1 MTLFWYALIPAA
13 GALINRR
20 SWHKFRQ
27 RFDDLRLKPFL
38 DYAAYQT
45 IGEDGGFFRFIGGF
59 ESTDGHTLWIRS
71 EKLTVPVSIARAQT
85 YILPILKG
93 SDPSEILG
101 DDDETPERIRWSR
114 VSALT
119 EGSRVFIGGRLRS
132 LENRM
137 TFVSTREYPLMV
149 IFYDCPERFL
159 PGYVVRSAQ
168 YQNEYWNQLTP
179 YGLILG
185 AFSLL
190 ILALSFLPRPA
201 YRLTVIPVL
210 IALFTPLYPM
220 LPPGMLFTMLSRRL
234 WRQVRIFHSYHNL
247 LRLPLIYFS
256 PGEEKASLPN
266 GEAYGFIHC
275 GALPEAAELPLLIP
289 ASLSREA
296 ARKREGWYIFGSL
309 EPKKP
314 KEPGDLK
321 APETP
326 KEAGPGEPA
335 FPGAPRDP
343 FAPQGAI
350 PGNPNAL
357 ARRFTIR
364 ARLLEISAWLVF
376 LAGLG
381 INILFIGTIFYLFR

>member
-1 MTLFWYALIPAA
+1 
-13 GALINRR
+13 
-20 SWHKFRQ
+20 
-27 RFDDLRLKPFL
+27 
-38 DYAAYQT
+38 
-45 IGEDGGFFRFIGGF
+45 
-59 ESTDGHTLWIRS
+59 
-71 EKLTVPVSIARAQT
+71 VPVSIARAQT

-93 SDPSEILG
+93 SDPSESLG
-101 DDDETPERIRWSR
+101 DDDEAPERIRWNR

-119 EGSRVFIGGRLRS
+119 EGSRVFIGGRLRP

-137 TFVSTREYPLMV
+137 TFVSTRKDPLMV

-159 PGYVVRSAQ
+159 PAYVVRSTQ

-185 AFSLL
+185 AFCLL

-201 YRLTVIPVL
+201 YRLTVIPAL
-210 IALFTPLYPM
+210 IALFTPVYPM
-220 LPPGMLFTMLSRRL
+220 LPPGMLFTMLSRQL
-234 WRQVRIFHSYHNL
+234 WRQVRILHSYRNL

-256 PGEEKASLPN
+256 PGEEKARLPN
-266 GEAYGFIHC
+266 GDAYGFIRC
-275 GALPEAAELPLLIP
+275 NALPEAAPLLIP
-289 ASLSREA
+289 PSLSREA
-296 ARKREGWYIFGSL
+296 ARKGEGWYIFGSL
-309 EPKKP
+309 EPKAPEPP
-314 KEPGDLK
+314 KEQ
-321 APETP
+321 APE
-326 KEAGPGEPA
+326 EPA

-357 ARRFTIR
+357 ARRFTIQ

-376 LAGLG
+376 LTGLG

>member
-1 MTLFWYALIPAA
+1 MTLFWYALIPAV

-27 RFDDLRLKPFL
+27 RFNDLRLKPFL

-45 IGEDGGFFRFIGGF
+45 LGEDGGLFRFIGGF

-71 EKLTVPVSIARAQT
+71 EKLTVPVAIARAQT

-93 SDPSEILG
+93 SDPLEFLG
-101 DDDETPERIRWSR
+101 DDDEAPERIRWNR

-119 EGSRVFIGGRLRS
+119 EGSRVFIGGRLRP

-137 TFVSTREYPLMV
+137 TFVSTREDPLMV

-168 YQNEYWNQLTP
+168 YQNEYWNHLTP

-190 ILALSFLPRPA
+190 ILGLSFLPRPA

-210 IALFTPLYPM
+210 IALFSPVYPM
-220 LPPGMLFTMLSRRL
+220 LPPGMLFTMLARRL
-234 WRQVRIFHSYHNL
+234 WRQVRIFHSYLNL
-247 LRLPLIYFS
+247 LRLPLVYFS
-256 PGEEKASLPN
+256 PLGDPLRGKERAVLPN
-266 GEAYGFIHC
+266 GETYGFIRRD
-275 GALPEAAELPLLIP
+275 ALPTAEDIPLLLP
-289 ASLSREA
+289 PSLSRER
-296 ARKREGWYIFGSL
+296 ARKGEGWYLFGALDSQD
-309 EPKKP
+309 PS
-314 KEPGDLK
+314 
-321 APETP
+321 
-326 KEAGPGEPA
+326 PGEPPA
-335 FPGAPRDP
+335 LPGKPRDP

-350 PGNPNAL
+350 PGNPDAL
-357 ARRFTIR
+357 ARSFMIR
-364 ARLLEISAWLVF
+364 AHLLSISAWLV
-376 LAGLG
+376 LITGLG